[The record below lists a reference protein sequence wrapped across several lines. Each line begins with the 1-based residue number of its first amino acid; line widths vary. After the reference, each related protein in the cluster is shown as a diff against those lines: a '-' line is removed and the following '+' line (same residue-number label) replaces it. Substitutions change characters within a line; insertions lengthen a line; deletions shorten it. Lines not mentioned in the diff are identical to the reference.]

1 MKFSN
6 HLCPTLP
13 DQAKDIPE
21 GGTCFIRSQTI
32 YPFVGGVTIAQGEA
46 RVFMRVKSPP
56 AWKDDPLEKDSQR
69 LELLLFVDLET
80 GELVHIKAAEQ
91 VCAAAFICHRD

>member
-1 MKFSN
+1 MFFTN
-6 HLCPTLP
+6 RLCNTLP

-32 YPFVGGVTIAQGEA
+32 YPFIREN
-46 RVFMRVKSPP
+46 RILMRVKTPL
-56 AWKDDPLEKDSQR
+56 AWENDPLQ
-69 LELLLFVDLET
+69 LLPFVDLET

-91 VCAAAFICHRD
+91 VCAAAFICYRD